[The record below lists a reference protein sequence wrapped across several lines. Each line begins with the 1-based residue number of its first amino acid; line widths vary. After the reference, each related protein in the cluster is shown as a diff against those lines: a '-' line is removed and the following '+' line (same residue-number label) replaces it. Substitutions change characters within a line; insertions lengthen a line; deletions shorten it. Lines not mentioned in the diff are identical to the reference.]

1 MFFSSGASKWVLAAP
16 LPKVLSCWRRTHTYH
31 TNDLDDKCQWQLI
44 CWNTAKMKCERSHY
58 IEHHQQNF
66 IEILSHCCLS
76 CWRTSPKLLSH
87 LLKDLSST
95 IWLKAATL
103 SIPGTPPVFSGGG
116 KVENTPEN
124 IFSFLW
130 RIDVVIL
137 NTMFVKSWLHLY
149 SKVLRWNQHTNS
161 WEKVN
166 HLHDRH
172 HHQNR
177 WDAPTEK
184 DMLSLPLTS
193 SPSGATTTPSGPRR
207 SSRKKKKFSN

>member
-1 MFFSSGASKWVLAAP
+1 M
-16 LPKVLSCWRRTHTYH
+16 
-31 TNDLDDKCQWQLI
+31 
-44 CWNTAKMKCERSHY
+44 
-58 IEHHQQNF
+58 
-66 IEILSHCCLS
+66 
-76 CWRTSPKLLSH
+76 
-87 LLKDLSST
+87 DLSST

-166 HLHDRH
+166 HHHHHLHDRH

-193 SPSGATTTPSGPRR
+193 LPSGATTTPSGPRR
-207 SSRKKKKFSN
+207 SRRKKKKFSKKRLLSFEDCFQITTEILFPPRIGTKSGRDLILELKNGEFPRNIQLIVQMTTNSTFHDFVF

>member
-1 MFFSSGASKWVLAAP
+1 MPMAIDMLEHSQDEMWKKSLYWTSSTFFYWNNVSLLFDLLKDRSKIIL
-16 LPKVLSCWRRTHTYH
+16 T
-31 TNDLDDKCQWQLI
+31 
-44 CWNTAKMKCERSHY
+44 
-58 IEHHQQNF
+58 
-66 IEILSHCCLS
+66 LSHLLKDLS
-76 CWRTSPKLLSH
+76 KIILTLSH

-161 WEKVN
+161 WEKV
-166 HLHDRH
+166 
-172 HHQNR
+172 
-177 WDAPTEK
+177 
-184 DMLSLPLTS
+184 
-193 SPSGATTTPSGPRR
+193 
-207 SSRKKKKFSN
+207 

>member
-1 MFFSSGASKWVLAAP
+1 MLKDRSK
-16 LPKVLSCWRRTHTYH
+16 
-31 TNDLDDKCQWQLI
+31 I
-44 CWNTAKMKCERSHY
+44 
-58 IEHHQQNF
+58 
-66 IEILSHCCLS
+66 IL
-76 CWRTSPKLLSH
+76 TLSH

-166 HLHDRH
+166 HHNHHLHDRH

-207 SSRKKKKFSN
+207 SSRKKKKFSNKCLSVLKIAFKSLQKYYFHHGLEQNQAEI